1 MAEKKSSSVSIVLG
15 VLVLAGAVAVGVG
28 IKKFRSGGGEVGG
41 KEESG
46 PAVKAVVETEG
57 EAEAVVVEA
66 VEEAVVVAAEVEE
79 DEAVE
84 AEAEEVAVEAEA
96 VEAGE
101 SETAKSERPAGGGF
115 GGWREIWADLN
126 LTEEEMGRLRDGFGL
141 AMARWQGMSEDER
154 AFETER
160 RRAMRERW
168 ETMSDDERQEA
179 SQRMRAQFED
189 WRQSG
194 AVELPDISLD

>member
-1 MAEKKSSSVSIVLG
+1 
-15 VLVLAGAVAVGVG
+15 
-28 IKKFRSGGGEVGG
+28 
-41 KEESG
+41 
-46 PAVKAVVETEG
+46 
-57 EAEAVVVEA
+57 
-66 VEEAVVVAAEVEE
+66 
-79 DEAVE
+79 
-84 AEAEEVAVEAEA
+84 
-96 VEAGE
+96 
-101 SETAKSERPAGGGF
+101 
-115 GGWREIWADLN
+115 
-126 LTEEEMGRLRDGFGL
+126 MGRLREGFRL

-168 ETMSDDERQEA
+168 ETMSDDERKEA